1 MQAKYSIL
9 PKTNREAMKQ
19 ILAVVLTTMILSVTA
34 NAQRREYPASDFPT
48 APTTGGFQWNKT
60 FVGGSLGL
68 GFGSGTFNLITNPE
82 IGYSLAEWVDVGMVF
97 NIGYFSQRIDYL
109 TGNGGTYSEKY
120 RTFQYGGGGFVRVY
134 PFNPIFLTIQP
145 EVNWLSTTITAT
157 NTPNSIKQTNRSTS
171 FIAGVGY
178 SQRVVGQSSFYTLIG
193 VDLGND
199 RNSPYKTYTNANIPI
214 VRAGFNVYLGGGAK
228 Q

>member
-9 PKTNREAMKQ
+9 PKTNSSTMKQ
-19 ILAVVLTTMILSVTA
+19 ILAAVLTTIILSA
-34 NAQRREYPASDFPT
+34 SADAQRREYPASDFPT

-68 GFGSGTFNLITNPE
+68 GFGTGSFSLITNPE
-82 IGYSLAEWVDVGMVF
+82 IGYSVADWVDVGMVF
-97 NIGYFSQRIDYL
+97 NIGYFSQRYDDFNPS
-109 TGNGGTYSEKY
+109 TGASTEKY

-145 EVNWLSTTITAT
+145 EVNWLSTTITAS

-199 RNSPYKTYTNANIPI
+199 FNSPYKLRGGTNIPI